1 MVVNMDLGDM
11 LNDYK
16 KKEVVDIVKDYN
28 KAKKVD
34 YHDSKEIT
42 E

>member
-1 MVVNMDLGDM
+1 MDLGDM

-16 KKEVVDIVKDYN
+16 KKETVDAVKEYN
-28 KAKKVD
+28 KAKKEV
-34 YHDSKEIT
+34 YQENKEQK

>member
-1 MVVNMDLGDM
+1 MDLGDM

-28 KAKKVD
+28 KAKKEV
-34 YHDSKEIT
+34 YHGEKAIT